1 MRKQSTKY
9 RFLFAGGGTG
19 GHLYPAIAVA
29 DKIKELIP
37 EAEILFV
44 GTKYKIEGRVIPQLG
59 YKFRSIWIS
68 GFSRKFNIKN
78 LLFPF
83 KVVVSMIQAFF
94 INFSFQPRVAIGTG
108 AYVSG
113 PSIWAASF
121 MGAKIMLLEQNSFP
135 GITNRLLEK
144 KADEIHIAFE
154 DSRQYFRF
162 GNKLF
167 LTGNPVRSKL
177 KLIDKKEAVKKF
189 SLVENKKT
197 LLVLG
202 GSLGALSIN
211 QAVEKNLNELIANG
225 IQIIW
230 QTGEYYFEKYSKLQT
245 GECKIIPFADNMS
258 DLYSAADLVL
268 CRAGATTIAEIAS
281 LGLPVIFV
289 PSKNV
294 AANHQFKNAK
304 SIEDEGAAVV
314 IEDDKVKD
322 EMFKTVSKLL
332 NNSEMLIEL
341 KNNIKKFSNP
351 KAVEIIAANAIKFA
365 EVI

>member
-1 MRKQSTKY
+1 MRKQTPY

-37 EAEILFV
+37 EADIMFI
-44 GTKYKIEGRVIPQLG
+44 GTKHKIEGRVIPKLG
-59 YKFRSIWIS
+59 YKFKSIWIS

-78 LLFPF
+78 MLFPF
-83 KVVVSMIQAFF
+83 KVVVSMLQALI
-94 INFSFQPRVAIGTG
+94 INFNFQPRVAIGTG

-121 MGAKIMLLEQNSFP
+121 MGAKIILLEQNSYP

-144 KADEIHIAFE
+144 KAEEIHIAFE

-162 GNKLF
+162 GNKLH
-167 LTGNPVRSKL
+167 LTGNPVRAKL
-177 KLIDKKEAVKKF
+177 KLIDKKEAIKNFK
-189 SLVENKKT
+189 LNEAKKT

-211 QAVEKNLNELIANG
+211 EAVAENCNKLIEKG

-230 QTGEYYFEKYSKLQT
+230 QTGEYYFEKYSSLQT
-245 GECKIIPFADNMS
+245 PGCKVIPFAENMS
-258 DLYSAADLVL
+258 ELYSAADLVL
-268 CRAGATTIAEIAS
+268 CRAGATTIAEIAA
-281 LGLPVIFV
+281 LALPVIFV

-304 SIEDEGAAVV
+304 SIEDENGAVV
-314 IEDDKVKD
+314 IEDDNVKR
-322 EMFKTVSKLL
+322 EMFNSVIKLI
-332 NNSEMLIEL
+332 NNNEMLSEL
-341 KNNIKKFSNP
+341 KKNITKFSNP
-351 KAVEIIAANAIKFA
+351 NAVTTIAKNAIKFA